1 MWLLMRSA
9 LCVPVLLR
17 FVEDC
22 VVQLQE
28 AVEDVERLEEEAICL
43 PDVLI
48 QSVFQEPVILY
59 DSAGQS
65 RPSFYPETNC
75 GWNKP
80 SLLGSLHSLTYQ
92 V

>member
-9 LCVPVLLR
+9 LCVLVLLR

-28 AVEDVERLEEEAICL
+28 TAEDVERLEEEAICL

-65 RPSFYPETNC
+65 TSI
-75 GWNKP
+75 
-80 SLLGSLHSLTYQ
+80 LLP
-92 V
+92 